1 MGSVYD
7 GLYISKGSKSHWN
20 EYPLLMIEVKAA
32 SLWCAVMT
40 ILEDI
45 ISMSVVYL
53 YNYVYFRAGRL

>member
-1 MGSVYD
+1 MGSFYD

-20 EYPLLMIEVKAA
+20 GYPLLMIEVKAA
-32 SLWCAVMT
+32 SLWRAVMT

-53 YNYVYFRAGRL
+53 YNNV